1 MANKQFCVAAL
12 GCCLSLCAY
21 QPLHAAELA
30 LEVEIPRLNVA
41 EYHRPYVAIWIEGA
55 DRQVRNLAVWYDL
68 KQKQDEGSKWLKDLR
83 QWWRKSGRELSF
95 PVDGMTSATRA
106 PGKHRLS
113 FSSHDAVLSGLPA
126 GNYRL
131 LVEASREVGGR
142 EVLSLPFSWPPKQA
156 AQHQAQGK
164 EELGAVVLELKP

>member
-1 MANKQFCVAAL
+1 MLKNKCL
-12 GCCLSLCAY
+12 GGCLGLLLLSQA
-21 QPLHAAELA
+21 QAAELA
-30 LEVEIPRLNVA
+30 VQVEIPRLNVA
-41 EYHRPYVAIWIEGA
+41 EYHRPYVAVWLEGEG
-55 DRQVRNLAVWYDL
+55 REVHNLAVWYEL
-68 KQKQDEGSKWLKDLR
+68 KMKNGEGTKWLKDLR

-156 AQHQAQGK
+156 VQHQAQGK